1 VHSEDIKGLFS
12 QLRPLGCRFT
22 FAGFDGTDGSFSYLK
37 VLKPDFVKLTYGIVK
52 DIGRSLA
59 ASERAESI
67 NQRLHDMAS
76 RPSRNSSKATRCS
89 TTCGWSRSTTLRAGD
104 RRAAKARLR
113 RRPHGMRYHAVS
125 RGESEN
131 EELAHPNRRA
141 ALRRII
147 LTLAMGTRQG
157 FGLFLQP
164 MTLDHGWSRETFA
177 FALALQNLI
186 WGASQPFFGMIADR
200 KGAGRVLVT
209 GAVLY
214 TIGLVLMAL
223 ANTGWQFSLATGLFI
238 GLAQGCTTFSIVFGV
253 VSRIFPPERR
263 SMALGCAAPRAR
275 SPVRDAALHRDADLA
290 FRLVR
295 YPARPVGER
304 GPDRAAR
311 IRAGRKARRRE
322 RSAGAERRRG
332 GARSLRSRQLPA
344 PHRGLLRVR
353 LPARLHHRALPAYLV
368 DRGLSANI
376 GMMALALVGLFNIF
390 GSFASGALGA
400 KYTKKYL
407 LSSIYLTRSIVIALF
422 VFSPVSEGSVYLFSA
437 AIGLLWLSTVPL
449 TNGVIGGIFGVAY
462 MSTLSASCS

>member
-1 VHSEDIKGLFS
+1 
-12 QLRPLGCRFT
+12 
-22 FAGFDGTDGSFSYLK
+22 
-37 VLKPDFVKLTYGIVK
+37 
-52 DIGRSLA
+52 
-59 ASERAESI
+59 
-67 NQRLHDMAS
+67 
-76 RPSRNSSKATRCS
+76 
-89 TTCGWSRSTTLRAGD
+89 
-104 RRAAKARLR
+104 
-113 RRPHGMRYHAVS
+113 MRYHA
-125 RGESEN
+125 
-131 EELAHPNRRA
+131 AFTRRNPKMKNWRTPGVV
-141 ALRRII
+141 LLCGGII

-177 FALALQNLI
+177 FAMALQNLI

-214 TIGLVLMAL
+214 ATGLVLMAMS
-223 ANTGWQFSLATGLFI
+223 NTGLQFSLATGLFI

-263 SMALGCAAPRAR
+263 SIALGLCSAAGSFGQFAMLPYTG
-275 SPVRDAALHRDADLA
+275 SLISHFGWFNTLLTLSVSAALIAPLASALVETRSKGAAAAVTQSIGEAVREAFGHRSFLLLTAGYFVCGFQLA
-290 FRLVR
+290 FITVHF
-295 YPARPVGER
+295 P
-304 GPDRAAR
+304 
-311 IRAGRKARRRE
+311 
-322 RSAGAERRRG
+322 S
-332 GARSLRSRQLPA
+332 
-344 PHRGLLRVR
+344 
-353 LPARLHHRALPAYLV
+353 YLA
-368 DRGLSANI
+368 DRGLSANV

-407 LSSIYLTRSIVIALF
+407 LSTIYFTRSIVIALF

-462 MSTLSASCS
+462 MSTLSGFVFMSHQLGSFIGVWLGGYLFDHTGSYQVVWTISIALGFFAALVNLPIQERAIVRAAAPRPVA

>member
-1 VHSEDIKGLFS
+1 
-12 QLRPLGCRFT
+12 
-22 FAGFDGTDGSFSYLK
+22 
-37 VLKPDFVKLTYGIVK
+37 
-52 DIGRSLA
+52 
-59 ASERAESI
+59 
-67 NQRLHDMAS
+67 
-76 RPSRNSSKATRCS
+76 
-89 TTCGWSRSTTLRAGD
+89 
-104 RRAAKARLR
+104 
-113 RRPHGMRYHAVS
+113 MRYHAAFTTRNPKMKNWRTPGVVLLC
-125 RGESEN
+125 GG
-131 EELAHPNRRA
+131 
-141 ALRRII
+141 II

-177 FALALQNLI
+177 FAMALQNLI

-214 TIGLVLMAL
+214 ATGLVLMAMS
-223 ANTGWQFSLATGLFI
+223 NTGLQFSLATGLFI

-263 SMALGCAAPRAR
+263 SIALGLCSAAGSFGQFAMLPYTG
-275 SPVRDAALHRDADLA
+275 SLISHFGWFNTLLTLSVSAALIAPLASALVETRSKGAAAAVTQSIGEAVREAFGHRSFLLLTAGYFVCGFQLA
-290 FRLVR
+290 FITVHF
-295 YPARPVGER
+295 P
-304 GPDRAAR
+304 
-311 IRAGRKARRRE
+311 
-322 RSAGAERRRG
+322 S
-332 GARSLRSRQLPA
+332 
-344 PHRGLLRVR
+344 
-353 LPARLHHRALPAYLV
+353 YLA
-368 DRGLSANI
+368 DRGLSANV

-407 LSSIYLTRSIVIALF
+407 LSTIYFTRSIVIALF

-462 MSTLSASCS
+462 MSTLSGFVFMSHQLGSFIGVWLGGYLFDHTGSYQVVWTISIALGFFAALVNLPIQERAIVRAAAPRPVA

>member
-1 VHSEDIKGLFS
+1 MKNWRTPGV
-12 QLRPLGCRFT
+12 
-22 FAGFDGTDGSFSYLK
+22 
-37 VLKPDFVKLTYGIVK
+37 VLL
-52 DIGRSLA
+52 
-59 ASERAESI
+59 
-67 NQRLHDMAS
+67 
-76 RPSRNSSKATRCS
+76 
-89 TTCGWSRSTTLRAGD
+89 CGG
-104 RRAAKARLR
+104 
-113 RRPHGMRYHAVS
+113 
-125 RGESEN
+125 
-131 EELAHPNRRA
+131 
-141 ALRRII
+141 II

-177 FALALQNLI
+177 FAMALQNLI

-214 TIGLVLMAL
+214 ATGLVLMAMS
-223 ANTGWQFSLATGLFI
+223 NTGLQFSLATGLFI

-263 SMALGCAAPRAR
+263 SIALGLCSAAGSFGQFAMLPYTG
-275 SPVRDAALHRDADLA
+275 SLISHFGWFNTLLTLSVSAALIAPLASALVEKPGKGAGAAVTQSIGEAVREAFGHKSFLLLTAGYFVCGFQLA
-290 FRLVR
+290 FITVHF
-295 YPARPVGER
+295 P
-304 GPDRAAR
+304 
-311 IRAGRKARRRE
+311 
-322 RSAGAERRRG
+322 S
-332 GARSLRSRQLPA
+332 
-344 PHRGLLRVR
+344 
-353 LPARLHHRALPAYLV
+353 YLA
-368 DRGLSANI
+368 DRGLSANV

-407 LSSIYLTRSIVIALF
+407 LSTIYFTRSIVIALF

-462 MSTLSASCS
+462 MSTLSGFVFMSHQLGSFIGVWLGGYLFDHTGSYQVVWTISIALGFFAALVNLPIQERAIVRAAAPRPVA

>member
-1 VHSEDIKGLFS
+1 MKNWRTPGV
-12 QLRPLGCRFT
+12 
-22 FAGFDGTDGSFSYLK
+22 
-37 VLKPDFVKLTYGIVK
+37 VLL
-52 DIGRSLA
+52 
-59 ASERAESI
+59 
-67 NQRLHDMAS
+67 
-76 RPSRNSSKATRCS
+76 
-89 TTCGWSRSTTLRAGD
+89 CGG
-104 RRAAKARLR
+104 
-113 RRPHGMRYHAVS
+113 
-125 RGESEN
+125 
-131 EELAHPNRRA
+131 
-141 ALRRII
+141 II

-177 FALALQNLI
+177 FAMALQNLI

-214 TIGLVLMAL
+214 ATGLVLMAMS
-223 ANTGWQFSLATGLFI
+223 NTGLQFSLATGLFI

-263 SMALGCAAPRAR
+263 SIALGLCSAAGSFGQFAMLPYTG
-275 SPVRDAALHRDADLA
+275 SLISHFGWFNTLLTLSVSAALIAPLASALVETRSKGAAAAVTQSIGEAVREAFGHRSFLLLTAGYFVCGFQLA
-290 FRLVR
+290 FITVHF
-295 YPARPVGER
+295 P
-304 GPDRAAR
+304 
-311 IRAGRKARRRE
+311 
-322 RSAGAERRRG
+322 S
-332 GARSLRSRQLPA
+332 
-344 PHRGLLRVR
+344 
-353 LPARLHHRALPAYLV
+353 YLA
-368 DRGLSANI
+368 DRGLSANV

-407 LSSIYLTRSIVIALF
+407 LSTIYFTRSIVIALF

-462 MSTLSASCS
+462 MSTLSGFVFMSHQLGSFIGVWLGGYLFDHTGSYQVVWTISIALGFFAALVNLPIQERAIVRAAAPRPVA